1 MKKWVFLALSSLILG
16 NFLWHFVDRI
26 ESRIEEREDI
36 LKVRNQIEKEVN
48 RVSNEQVLSASA
60 KLQKISRLEDLEE
73 FSKGL
78 ALLSKNERE
87 AISPMLRVKLF
98 EANFYRGELYLSR
111 AGNLLRVDENHP
123 TGLEYIE
130 RAKNVYDKLGKLME
144 SGISGQPND
153 FEGNART
160 YYLEGLYYFRQLI
173 FVEDPKKEMAKVEEL
188 VGQSAKNLFM
198 VFKYLPKDWDTEVAI
213 EVLQKKAESIG
224 AGDNSTQAKT
234 RLDLLPSNN
243 RNQGP
248 MFAIEGLEE
257 GRN

>member
-1 MKKWVFLALSSLILG
+1 M
-16 NFLWHFVDRI
+16 
-26 ESRIEEREDI
+26 
-36 LKVRNQIEKEVN
+36 
-48 RVSNEQVLSASA
+48 
-60 KLQKISRLEDLEE
+60 
-73 FSKGL
+73 
-78 ALLSKNERE
+78 
-87 AISPMLRVKLF
+87 
-98 EANFYRGELYLSR
+98 
-111 AGNLLRVDENHP
+111 DENHP

-144 SGISGQPND
+144 SGISGQSND